1 MSGAELSNT
10 TDSDPIQGIKVTEVQ
25 KGSAAESYQLQKDDI
40 IIGVNRKR
48 VKNIAELRA
57 IMEKSPNIL
66 ALNIQRGERTLYLV
80 VR

>member
-1 MSGAELSNT
+1 
-10 TDSDPIQGIKVTEVQ
+10 
-25 KGSAAESYQLQKDDI
+25 QKDDI